1 MLIKY
6 NGEHKFIFVANT
18 KCASASIEKSKIAE
32 VSDIK
37 EVHLSRDKHLP
48 IEDIY
53 TKYSGVFENYKFE
66 YFFKF
71 GVIRNPL
78 DWIVSWYNFRSRPE
92 LKDPNHPTHRNYTG
106 EMTFADFWHST
117 KNNKFFVR
125 GQSPMFFS
133 PDNNSIK
140 VNYLAKLETLI
151 EDLSRI
157 KGILGIDSLD
167 IPKVNTSI
175 VRITSDN
182 VEESIKKEITTKYSR
197 DYELINNLES
207 FNSEGLELF
216 KNRTF

>member
-1 MLIKY
+1 MH
-6 NGEHKFIFVANT
+6 GRE
-18 KCASASIEKSKIAE
+18 
-32 VSDIK
+32 
-37 EVHLSRDKHLP
+37 KHLL

-53 TKYSGVFENYKFE
+53 TKYSLLFFYYKIE
-66 YFFKF
+66 DFFLF

-78 DWIVSWYNFRSRPE
+78 DWVVSWYNFNSRLE
-92 LKDPNHPTHRNYTG
+92 IKDTNHRMHRHYAG
-106 EMTFADFWHST
+106 EMTFAEFWDSN
-117 KNNKFFVR
+117 KNRSIVSR
-125 GQSPMFFS
+125 GQTPMFFS
-133 PDNNSIK
+133 SKNNNIK

-175 VRITSDN
+175 VRVVSDN
-182 VEESIKKEITTKYSR
+182 VSESIKKEITTKYSR

-216 KNRTF
+216 KNRTL